1 MYGSPKPRCG
11 EDDDADYYDTSEGRE
26 LEGPRV
32 WQTLKKKKT
41 GAWQARKKK
50 HIYTHIRI
58 GRYIQVGTM
67 GRRPRV

>member
-1 MYGSPKPRCG
+1 MAARSQGVVRMMTRKS
-11 EDDDADYYDTSEGRE
+11 E
-26 LEGPRV
+26 LEESGV
-32 WQTLKKKKT
+32 WQTLEKKKT

-50 HIYTHIRI
+50 PHLYIYTHIRI